1 MLSLTPGSTTSL
13 CFFFFF
19 LILCILYFFF
29 FFLYRSIVDEERE
42 LSLIRASPGG
52 LEGLQHLITSSIV
65 GACCSLHDDSAVPHE
80 LNKYLLGFKEEM
92 HELCRNHLSADR
104 ERLKLSLVAAAGGGH
119 ADAVGLLLQTLQ
131 LQPTALVNWPDPI
144 IAASRGG
151 HLVVLRM
158 LIQACGQH
166 SRRAVNSERSNLHP
180 IFEEWC
186 AASDPEKNCG
196 WFFARD
202 GTSKLRDG
210 WSRAT
215 VPMPVT
221 PLIAAAGRGQLESVR
236 FLLQMGA
243 DSNKGDRSD
252 SWYPLHASL
261 HGKNSQVT
269 QLLLDSGAKVNLRTC
284 GGRGFS
290 ALMVAAA
297 EGNVDSA
304 RLLLDSGACAST
316 RRTRCA
322 GTRPIR
328 FLAHLMVGFI
338 MYWLFKVTA
347 FTDYS
352 DEPIDLSIFGI
363 FPLIGSFIWI
373 GILGIEFRPL
383 TALRDAIANEDEEM
397 ILLLRPKTWT
407 FVCCGMYLS

>member
-1 MLSLTPGSTTSL
+1 MLSLTPGSITIL

-19 LILCILYFFF
+19 LILLSCVFFF
-29 FFLYRSIVDEERE
+29 FFLHRSIVDQERE
-42 LSLIRASPGG
+42 LSLIHASPGG

-92 HELCRNHLSADR
+92 HELCRNQLSADR

-131 LQPTALVNWPDPI
+131 LQPTSLVNWPDPI

-166 SRRAVNSERSNLHP
+166 ARRAVNSERSNLHEV
-180 IFEEWC
+180 EEMC
-186 AASDPEKNCG
+186 AASDAEKNCE
-196 WFFARD
+196 WFCARD
-202 GTSKLRDG
+202 GSEKITSQ
-210 WSRAT
+210 AT
-215 VPMPVT
+215 IPMPVT

-243 DSNKGDRSD
+243 DSNKGDRSE

-269 QLLLDSGAKVNLRTC
+269 QLLLDSGAKVHLRTC

-316 RRTRCA
+316 RRTPCA

-328 FLAHLMVGFI
+328 FLAHLVVGFI

-352 DEPIDLSIFGI
+352 DEPFDPSIFGI

-373 GILGIEFRPL
+373 GILGMEFRPR
-383 TALRDAIANEDEEM
+383 TALRDAIANQDEEM

-407 FVCCGMYLS
+407 FVCCGLYLS